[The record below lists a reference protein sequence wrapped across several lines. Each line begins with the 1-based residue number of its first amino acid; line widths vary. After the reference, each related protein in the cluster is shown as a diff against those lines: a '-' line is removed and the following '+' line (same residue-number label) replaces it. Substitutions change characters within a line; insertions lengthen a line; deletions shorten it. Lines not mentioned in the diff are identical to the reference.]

1 MRIGRTIHFQVSLSV
16 TGSGSA
22 GNAVTVSLPVTA
34 AASGFM
40 IPGGGHIGDSTAATN
55 YPGLTWLS
63 STTSVVLFAAAV
75 TSGTLAYPLGQTSF
89 TAALAAGDAVT
100 VAGTYEAA

>member
-1 MRIGRTIHFQVSLSV
+1 LQ
-16 TGSGSA
+16 
-22 GNAVTVSLPVTA
+22 
-34 AASGFM
+34 
-40 IPGGGHIGDSTAATN
+40 
-55 YPGLTWLS
+55 